1 MISCIKKSPKGQKG
15 ETMRSYTENE
25 VLTAFQ
31 DVVTESYNPEKVVAR
46 VFETKNTTTITKEEK
61 DRLVDKMIAEFKM
74 EVEKLWQK

>member
-1 MISCIKKSPKGQKG
+1 
-15 ETMRSYTENE
+15 MRSYTENE

-31 DVVTESYNPEKVVAR
+31 DVVTESYNPEQVVAR